1 LIGNI
6 KTIIKHMAEFN
17 PDEVEPPKC
26 GVVVLRAV
34 QPHHA
39 LVKANRFLLMLVFA
53 LITIVFVL
61 GVVLLPRQNF
71 LEEIGRQQTAAAYT
85 TQNPALSAEINTLK
99 GQMFG
104 LVSGSIESKLRS
116 LEDNIRSGSVGDSL
130 DTLQDLKSQVKI
142 LSAYTQ
148 ETPAKA
154 EQAVVDQRVIK
165 ELSELKSLIYLT
177 FVSCGLMIAALAG
190 AWLRHRYRLTHQ
202 PQYRAYLNREN

>member
-1 LIGNI
+1 
-6 KTIIKHMAEFN
+6 MAEFN
-17 PDEVEPPKC
+17 PDDVDPPRR
-26 GVVVLRAV
+26 GVVVLQAV

-53 LITIVFVL
+53 LIAIVFVL
-61 GVVLLPRQNF
+61 GFVLLPRQNF
-71 LEEIGRQQTAAAYT
+71 LEEIGRQQTAAAYA
-85 TQNPALSAEINTLK
+85 TQNPVLSAEINTLK

-116 LEDNIRSGSVGDSL
+116 LEDNIRRGSVSDSL

-142 LSAYTQ
+142 LSSYTQ

-202 PQYRAYLNREN
+202 QQYRAYLNREN